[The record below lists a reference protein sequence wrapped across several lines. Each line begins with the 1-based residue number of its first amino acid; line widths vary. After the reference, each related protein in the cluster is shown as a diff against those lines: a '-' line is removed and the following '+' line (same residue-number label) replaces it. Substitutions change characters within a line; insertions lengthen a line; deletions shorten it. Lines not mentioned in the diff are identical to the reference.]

1 MEHDFFE
8 QKEMKALKRMAAG
21 YVYTTIYLKLLLK
34 SLKIMAHCILK
45 VLRMIL
51 YQNLHLILT
60 RQ

>member
-1 MEHDFFE
+1 
-8 QKEMKALKRMAAG
+8 MAAG